1 MAFSGT
7 IISHGSGVGIVIATG
22 DVTQIGALTQIGAF
36 TMPSRPEKNLPVL
49 MQNDQE
55 ESRFLA
61 SSIMIASLITFFV
74 SKFWAKQDTLEAIL
88 TALVVSCMD
97 LFFSNRVFAEC
108 RRC

>member
-22 DVTQIGALTQIGAF
+22 DVTQIGALTMLG
-36 TMPSRPEKNLPVL
+36 THNETEKNLPVL
-49 MQNDQE
+49 MQNDQR

-61 SSIMIASLITFFV
+61 FSIMIASLITFFV
-74 SKFWAKQDTLEAIL
+74 TKFWAKQDTLEAIL
-88 TALVVSCMD
+88 TALVVSCMG
-97 LFFSNRVFAEC
+97 LFFSNRLFVEC